1 MVTPGINP
9 HNPSP
14 RKYFKSNYVDAVE
27 MILPSVYTQD
37 EITASGFET
46 KKEDQIIN
54 THLRLAGLL
63 SHPTSSVVFVS
74 GVAGT
79 SYSSIGNLAGASQ
92 YFISQNN
99 NTKITPQS
107 FERDILIPRGKSLN
121 DFSSSADFYEFL
133 AGSSAPFLSS
143 IYGGQAA
150 SGVRA
155 RTNGA
160 YATSIGAHDEDTHIH
175 LINSLS
181 WLYFLNLS
189 GDAGY
194 YHTYAG
200 SSIVADLLTKKT
212 YAGKTIYLDDAL
224 KALSEFVFLNYETC
238 AAWQDHGLIPD
249 DYLPS
254 GVRSGYVDG
263 SISSTWISGTQP
275 LDNLKTLIN
284 IIYSP
289 QEANLQDAKV
299 INAFQNYIDD
309 GTLLASL
316 ETKGPLHRLIK
327 AFSYSMFDRL
337 NEAETLNLLYD
348 IEDCPSEYLPYLGD
362 LIGWKLYGTDDTK
375 RRLQLKNAV
384 NLYKKTGTKAS
395 IQEAVN
401 ALFSEDVF
409 DVSGDIKELWESYIP
424 NLIYY
429 ALATESTLLK
439 DFTTWN
445 SASNKLG
452 VEGYSTSSMD
462 ENIRLAVDHILLY
475 LVVLHPDLFK
485 LGGEPFPITILSGG
499 TALSSVAAS
508 ASLSAGPIIPGMSL
522 FLKDPTF
529 VFNYRNR
536 NFPIPPWEKASYYTD
551 CEVTDNLIDDLR
563 DLLTCFG
570 VSENFSNI
578 VREYIKDNTLRVDD
592 SIRDNNGWLIL
603 TSSVNHAPNLSSVLL
618 DPISNNIDVFSMWN
632 GKSSHFKFIMAAD
645 SFDFSKNSFTHDS
658 KYAPQYAAKL
668 ARDFSPAHAIPESRL
683 ETSGNDYYE
692 ISGWSQHFNTTKWI
706 IQAGASADDYAG
718 SGFSLSESPLPTA
731 GFLKRDYPVALAKT
745 GVSGFHYGGTRRG
758 GSNSPGYRAMR
769 RENVNQL
776 HLINS
781 GLVVDKVPESEN
793 ASGGIVMA
801 PRNAIRRRNYKSL
814 LPTKGYYDRTGFNMP
829 ISWDS
834 STVEFSYVG
843 GTSGTGNDA
852 EATNNLFTNLN
863 EGSGFGFLPLGYI
876 ASAGYFAS
884 IDDYTNLPSVYGRCE
899 DLNSPNIFSGVVT
912 SSTFPCRGLSAL
924 GSDARH
930 TQYLSACDNYV
941 DRGQTADIIRIMHSI
956 QERRKLAKASYYVNS
971 NFSSFSNE
979 YTDMKAE
986 LNFANSSTES
996 DGWFPNSIEDYHNF
1010 KFDRGLHQL
1019 YKVYTEQFYRH
1030 GLNENI
1036 YELEGPLI
1044 HGHLYGSGIF
1054 NGSFNVLG
1062 PSSIYHKTSTN
1073 PFGMSIVA
1081 SSFSTASSL
1090 TPQSLAFS
1098 GILEPGGNWTG
1109 ASPTEGGGSYAVTG
1123 GLIASSVF
1131 NISGGVVS
1139 SLEIRNRH
1147 ILSGMDLIHVSGCD
1161 SANGFEFYNIASQN
1175 ARNSGNQYYINNPLI
1190 KLKSVR
1196 GLSRLRFALNEA
1208 SGLKSYSS
1216 FYPRDDNSLINDNKY
1231 RISVRHTGGTED
1243 GKFVG
1248 GVSIGVWIHT
1258 EIEDNAFWS
1267 YTPKSKWEQRDASS
1281 ISEGLIL
1288 GELSHTYKIPLNPIP
1303 RQIIKGRPGLCGNTA
1318 LQNTTV
1324 SSNPSI
1330 ASEFSEEDYYTMDVD
1345 FHTFNEGLE
1354 RRKLATESYGSDF
1367 ASRPST
1373 LNSKLIN
1380 RFDSSKSEHT
1390 SFAPEIHNTN
1400 QNYVFEFFMIP
1411 NSQNKNKYVIL
1422 DHIGLTN
1429 ITLNEK
1435 LTYDVSG
1442 DASPFHFETFMNSSK
1457 DMYTPEDVRVIF
1469 NFFNSTVGVN
1479 HYSPYAS
1486 RVVSETAELFGVSG
1500 GSRLSYRQQPEYYT
1514 YNKVADFSNLDSMEI
1529 VN

>member
-54 THLRLAGLL
+54 THLRLAGLM
-63 SHPTSSVVFVS
+63 SSPTSGVVYLSSVPE
-74 GVAGT
+74 T

-107 FERDILIPRGKSLN
+107 FERDILIPTGRSLN
-121 DFSSSADFYEFL
+121 DFSSSASFYEFL
-133 AGSSAPFLSS
+133 AGSSNPFLSS
-143 IYGGQAA
+143 ISNYAVSDSYDRTKGVYASDAA
-150 SGVRA
+150 
-155 RTNGA
+155 
-160 YATSIGAHDEDTHIH
+160 ETHIH

-189 GDAGY
+189 GNAADGHGTAGY
-194 YHTYAG
+194 TYQP
-200 SSIVADLLTKKT
+200 SSIVADLLVKKT

-238 AAWQDHGLIPD
+238 AAWQDQGLITD
-249 DYLPS
+249 DFLPS

-263 SISSTWISGTQP
+263 SLSSTWISGIQP
-275 LDNLKTLIN
+275 LDNLKTLISV
-284 IIYSP
+284 IYSP
-289 QEANLQDAKV
+289 QETNLQDTKV
-299 INAFQNYIDD
+299 KNAFQDYIDNA
-309 GTLLASL
+309 TLLASL
-316 ETKGPLHRLIK
+316 ETKGPLHRLLK

-429 ALATESTLLK
+429 ALATESSMLK

-445 SASNKLG
+445 SASKKLG
-452 VEGYSTSSMD
+452 VVGYSTSSMD

-475 LVVLHPDLFK
+475 LVILHPNLFK
-485 LGGEPFPITILSGG
+485 LGGEPFPITILSG
-499 TALSSVAAS
+499 ANAVSSVAAS
-508 ASLSAGPIIPGMSL
+508 ASLSAGPIVPGMSL
-522 FLKDPTF
+522 FLSNPTF

-592 SIRDNNGWLIL
+592 SVRDNNGWLIL

-618 DPISNNIDVFSMWN
+618 DPISNNVDVFSMWN
-632 GKSSHFKFIMAAD
+632 GKSSHFKLIMVAD

-658 KYAPQYAAKL
+658 KYAPQYAARL
-668 ARDFSPAHAIPESRL
+668 AKDFSPAHAISESRL
-683 ETSGNDYYE
+683 EASGIDDYVVR
-692 ISGWSQHFNTTKWI
+692 SVSKWI
-706 IQAGASADDYAG
+706 IRAGVSADDYDW
-718 SGFSLSESPLPTA
+718 SSFSLSEAPPGGAFGWSPT
-731 GFLKRDYPVALAKT
+731 GTEKKEYPVALART
-745 GVSGFHYGGTRRG
+745 GVSAVHMNAFRRRG
-758 GSNSPGYRAMR
+758 SNAGDARGLKR
-769 RENVNQL
+769 TDVNRV
-776 HLINS
+776 HLIHS
-781 GLVVDKVPESEN
+781 GIVGGASVAPESDQ
-793 ASGGIVMA
+793 SVGGIVKV
-801 PRNAIRRRNYKSL
+801 PRNAIRRRNYKPV

-829 ISWDS
+829 ISWDP
-834 STVEFSYVG
+834 STIEFSYVG
-843 GTSGTGNDA
+843 GTKEPGGVY
-852 EATNNLFTNLN
+852 EHLFSNFN

-876 ASAGYFAS
+876 ASAGHFAP
-884 IDDYTNLPSVYGRCE
+884 ITDYMNLPPVYGRCE
-899 DLNSPNIFSGVVT
+899 DLTSPNIFSGVVI
-912 SSTFPCRGLSAL
+912 SSTFPCRGLSSL
-924 GSDARH
+924 GADDKH
-930 TQYLSACDNYV
+930 TQYRVSAANYV
-941 DRGQTADIIRIMHSI
+941 DRYETPSIIVAMHRI
-956 QERRKLAKASYYVNS
+956 QERRKVAKASYYVNS
-971 NFSSFSNE
+971 NFSSFSND
-979 YTDMKAE
+979 YTDMEAE

-996 DGWFPNSIEDYHNF
+996 NGWFPDSIGDYHNF

-1019 YKVYTEQFYRH
+1019 YKVYTKDFYRH
-1030 GLNENI
+1030 PLGESI
-1036 YELEGPLI
+1036 YDLDGPTI
-1044 HGHLYGSGIF
+1044 NGHLYGSGIF
-1054 NGSFNVLG
+1054 NGNFNVLG
-1062 PSSIYHKTSTN
+1062 PSSVYHKTAANSA
-1073 PFGMSIVA
+1073 GLSLVA

-1090 TPQSLAFS
+1090 TLQSLAFS

-1109 ASPTEGGGSYAVTG
+1109 ADPTIGGGSYAVSA

-1139 SLEIRNRH
+1139 SLEIRNRN
-1147 ILSGMDLIHVSGCD
+1147 ILSGMDFIHVSGSD
-1161 SANGFEFYNIASQN
+1161 PANGFELYNIASQN
-1175 ARNSGNQYYINNPLI
+1175 ARNSGNNYYIANPLI

-1196 GLSRLRFALNEA
+1196 GLSRLRFSLNEA
-1208 SGLKSYSS
+1208 SGLRAYSIL
-1216 FYPRDDNSLINDNKY
+1216 YPRDDNSLIKDNKY
-1231 RISVRHTGGTED
+1231 RVSVRHIGGTEN

-1258 EIEDNAFWS
+1258 EIENNAFWS
-1267 YTPKSKWEQRDASS
+1267 YTPKGKWEQRDASS

-1288 GELSHTYKIPLNPIP
+1288 GELSHTYKMPVKPIS
-1303 RQIIKGRPGLCGNTA
+1303 RQITITTKGRPGLCGNTS
-1318 LQNTTV
+1318 LNTV
-1324 SSNPSI
+1324 SSTPALI
-1330 ASEFSEEDYYTMDVD
+1330 SEFSEEDYYTMNVD

-1354 RRKLATESYGSDF
+1354 RRELAIESYGTEF
-1367 ASRPST
+1367 TSRPSM
-1373 LNSKLIN
+1373 LPSKLVN
-1380 RFDSSKSEHT
+1380 HFDSSRY
-1390 SFAPEIHNTN
+1390 EIHNTN
-1400 QNYVFEFFMIP
+1400 QHYVFEFFMLP
-1411 NSQNKNKYVIL
+1411 ASQNRDKYVIL

-1429 ITLNEK
+1429 LTLNEK

-1442 DASPFHFETFMNSSK
+1442 DVSPLHFDTLRNSSK
-1457 DMYTPEDVRVIF
+1457 DTYTREDVRDIF
-1469 NFFNSTVGVN
+1469 NFFNSIVGVN

-1486 RVVSETAELFGVSG
+1486 RVASETENLFGTSG
-1500 GSRLSYRQQPEYYT
+1500 GGRLSYRSQPEYYT
-1514 YNKVADFSNLDSMEI
+1514 FVRASNFNNLTSLEI